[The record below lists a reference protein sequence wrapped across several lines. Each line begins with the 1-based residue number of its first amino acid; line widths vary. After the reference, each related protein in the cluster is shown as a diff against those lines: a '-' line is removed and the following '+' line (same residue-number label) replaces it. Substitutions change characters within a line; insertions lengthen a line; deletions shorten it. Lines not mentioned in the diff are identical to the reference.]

1 MRLILENA
9 FTWDGIYGMLDETG
23 KKKFSIEANIKE
35 QGRRIDIVKFD
46 GLIAGSVRQKRFT
59 SKKEYNLYARDLR
72 MGEIERPISFS
83 GKEYKISF
91 KNWMV
96 SGDVFE
102 WDFKIV
108 GPKEDIAYSCI
119 DGGRLALEVN
129 DDRSD
134 VLCAILLMG
143 LAGLAYDLRET
154 KKEEESKK
162 TDIDKDHPDYYDENA
177 NNLTPFKEAAKTTK
191 GFIDEAVE
199 LGKKTVAAGKKT
211 YEAGEKTFEFGKK
224 VIDTVKEKVD
234 DFLEDSPPPVIP
246 DEEED
251 PDA

>member
-1 MRLILENA
+1 MRLIIENA
-9 FTWDGIYGMLDETG
+9 FTWDGIYGMLDENA
-23 KKKFSIEANIKE
+23 KQKFSIEANINE
-35 QGRRIDIVKFD
+35 QGRRIDIVKQD
-46 GLIAGSVRQKRFT
+46 GKIAGSVRQKRFT
-59 SKKEYNLYARDLR
+59 PKKEYNLYARDLK
-72 MGEIERPISFS
+72 MGEIERPTSFS

-119 DGGRLALEVN
+119 DGGRLALEVFDKHN
-129 DDRSD
+129 D
-134 VLCAILLMG
+134 VFCAILLMG
-143 LAGLAYDLRET
+143 LAGLTYDLRET
-154 KKEEESKK
+154 KKEESPK

-191 GFIDEAVE
+191 EIIDGAVK
-199 LGKKTVAAGKKT
+199 LGRKTVAAGKKT
-211 YEAGEKTFEFGKK
+211 YEAGEKTVEFGKQ
-224 VIDTVKEKVD
+224 VVDTVKEKVD
-234 DFLEDSPPPVIP
+234 DFLEDSPPLVVPE
-246 DEEED
+246 EEED